1 MTTKQRLILEHKR
14 TNKKTIEYIIMT
26 GLYIWLIYAGI

>member
-1 MTTKQRLILEHKR
+1 MTTRQRLIIEHKR
-14 TNKKTIEYIIMT
+14 TNKKTIESIIMI